1 VKEVR
6 QIARGRIGRRL
17 RYALKVADLGRVEDL
32 IEWSTRSFDNEE
44 YDMRSMI
51 DNPFSQPQLNP
62 SGPPL
67 RRFVMIP
74 GEAKRN
80 FRRANARATE
90 AAMDNAATYASMQH

>member
-51 DNPFSQPQLNP
+51 DL
-62 SGPPL
+62 
-67 RRFVMIP
+67 
-74 GEAKRN
+74 A
-80 FRRANARATE
+80 FRGGKSVRIKSAIN
-90 AAMDNAATYASMQH
+90 

>member
-67 RRFVMIP
+67 RRFKMTP

-80 FRRANARATE
+80 FRRSWR
-90 AAMDNAATYASMQH
+90 